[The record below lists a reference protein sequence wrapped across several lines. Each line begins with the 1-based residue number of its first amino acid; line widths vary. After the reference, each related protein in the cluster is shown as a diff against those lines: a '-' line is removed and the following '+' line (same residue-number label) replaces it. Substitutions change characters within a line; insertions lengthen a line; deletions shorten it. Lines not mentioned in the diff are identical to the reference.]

1 MDSAPP
7 RPPSPAAAP
16 APERPRQTSA
26 RHTFRQ
32 RPLRASL
39 GFLFRLVCALLILLD
54 ELARPVYRPLVAR
67 IAALRVVHAF
77 ERWVAA
83 RSVWTILALLVIPY
97 ATVEPLKFVGLI
109 WIAGGWEKRGAALLV
124 FAYLLSFVLIER
136 IFAAGRPKLMALP
149 WMAWIIDTANA
160 LRARIVAA
168 LRLDRLKDRLR
179 RTLTGLRRRIAR
191 RLR

>member
-1 MDSAPP
+1 MSIPCRWTP
-7 RPPSPAAAP
+7 RRLAPSPAAAP

-109 WIAGGWEKRGAALLV
+109 WIAGGWEKARRGAARV
-124 FAYLLSFVLIER
+124 RLSAQLR
-136 IFAAGRPKLMALP
+136 IDRTHFSPPAGPS
-149 WMAWIIDTANA
+149 
-160 LRARIVAA
+160 
-168 LRLDRLKDRLR
+168 
-179 RTLTGLRRRIAR
+179 
-191 RLR
+191 